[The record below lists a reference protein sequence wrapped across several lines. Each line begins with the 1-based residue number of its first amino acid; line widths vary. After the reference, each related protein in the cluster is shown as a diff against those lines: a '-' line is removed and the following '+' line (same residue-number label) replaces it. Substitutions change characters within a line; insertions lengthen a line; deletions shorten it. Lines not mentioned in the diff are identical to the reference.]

1 MRYVLIAILAFIL
14 GFVMQGMAR
23 AQQMQCG
30 SAAQLLSG
38 LQARFGEVPVL
49 TGAMASGAKM
59 TMTGNPDTGTWSLLF
74 FPDPNNACMV
84 ANGDGLNTA
93 PVQKPGEPS

>member
-1 MRYVLIAILAFIL
+1 MKQAVTVFLASL
-14 GFVMQGMAR
+14 LLLAVPMAS

-30 SAAQLLSG
+30 SAKQILSG

-49 TGAMASGAKM
+49 TGVMASGAKV
-59 TMTGNPDTGTWSLLF
+59 TMTGNPDTGTWSILF

-93 PVQKPGEPS
+93 EAPKPGNPS